1 MGGIGLNIMKVLVVG
16 LTGGIVT
23 GKSTVAKIFQQL
35 GAIIIDADLIARQM
49 VLPGRKSWKMIIKNF
64 GKEILNENNEID
76 RKKMADI
83 VFSDNRKLKL
93 LNSITHPEIIN
104 NIKKKIKEIKN
115 NSENERICIIDI
127 PLLFETKT
135 DNIMDK
141 IIVVYLDWEQQLT
154 RLKTRN
160 GLNNDEAIKRIE
172 SQMPMQDKIKLAD
185 YVIDNSKSIEN
196 TKEQVIKL
204 WKELNTFI

>member
-35 GAIIIDADLIARQM
+35 GAIIIDADMIARQM

>member
-1 MGGIGLNIMKVLVVG
+1 MKVLVVG

-141 IIVVYLDWEQQLT
+141 IIVVYLDREQQLT

>member
-16 LTGGIVT
+16 LTGGIVS

-64 GKEILNENNEID
+64 GKDILNENNEID